1 MRWLHWNA
9 GSSHLQGRRLEML
22 PRQTSTPGDGWL
34 EASTH
39 NVRFG
44 SEADMCSARADVRF
58 TPNSDIDS
66 VFRHVCF
73 GPIADMIA
81 AASSPIPRRID
92 PKTSTFWVLTLQ

>member
-9 GSSHLQGRRLEML
+9 GSSHLQRRRLEML

-58 TPNSDIDS
+58 TPNSDIKCDT
-66 VFRHVCF
+66 VEC
-73 GPIADMIA
+73 PLWPEANT
-81 AASSPIPRRID
+81 ASSRCDRKPALAALF
-92 PKTSTFWVLTLQ
+92 TNASTRPE